1 MRPGSRGEVA
11 LCAVLVLIALG
22 WIVTGLRAGSGE
34 LHEAPVVL
42 VGPDVVTAPLVKQ
55 ANAMPGRPFSAGAV
69 EDQGEAAELL
79 ASGDAVAVITLDLSG
94 TEDEL
99 RLAAAHRPEL
109 ARAVRAEVERIERTR
124 GRTVALVGA
133 ADRFEERS
141 FAGVTFATALAGFL
155 LVCVVSLVWGP
166 LARTLPRLLARLT
179 ALAALAVGAGVC
191 GWLITAP
198 TSAGE
203 RLLVASVLAAAVVAA
218 GALTFACEVI
228 GGLPGLLLAATVIVA
243 GPLPLLLAGDRLLLD
258 DTWSVGSRWTLAG
271 AAESLVWAAAGHSH
285 SGLAQPLVTI
295 VGSALLGLV
304 VLVASRWLLRGLL
317 APEGAPVS
325 VGAWRRTLG
334 VVLASATCLTVL
346 VTAVTSALRAETV
359 PRPLVS
365 LASTT
370 QCVPSGPVED
380 VDDLNRITR
389 LRAEP
394 ALQGGDVG
402 VSSALG
408 DGRSIWMFGDT
419 LRDEDLPG
427 AGFVRNSMLLVEPDC
442 LRVVLPES
450 GGAIIP
456 DRDDGVGYWPMS
468 VTTLDKPGYA
478 LVVVAAQR
486 VRTTSKDVFGFEALG
501 PAIAQFVVPDGGVP
515 QLIAVTDIGAD
526 DTDTRRPMWGA
537 AAAVSGEWL
546 YLYGT
551 AREPHPQL
559 GTGFSLHVARVE
571 PDHVADPERWT
582 YWDGSSWTKRAA
594 SSSELIPATD
604 GVSQTLSV
612 FERGGRWYAFS
623 KSNEFLGD
631 ELVFWTSSSP
641 SGPFRAQPP
650 VGTLPSGVARG
661 ELRYMPLAH
670 PDILEEPGSV
680 IVSYSRNSTDFG
692 AVLRNPLLYRPK
704 FIRVDLP
711 RG

>member
-22 WIVTGLRAGSGE
+22 WIVTGLRADSGE

-42 VGPDVVTAPLVKQ
+42 VGPDVVTAPLLKQ

-69 EDQGEAAELL
+69 EDRGEAAELL
-79 ASGDAVAVITLDLSG
+79 ANGDVVAVITLDLSG
-94 TEDEL
+94 TEDQL

-109 ARAVRAEVERIERTR
+109 ARAVRAEVGRIERTH
-124 GRTVALVGA
+124 GRTVAVVGTE
-133 ADRFEERS
+133 DRFEERS

-179 ALAALAVGAGVC
+179 ALAALAAGAGLG
-191 GWLITAP
+191 GWLLTGS
-198 TSAGE
+198 TSAG
-203 RLLVASVLAAAVVAA
+203 AVLAATVIAA
-218 GALTFACEVI
+218 GALTFACEIV
-228 GGLPGLLLAATVIVA
+228 GGLPGLLFAAALIVA
-243 GPLPLLLAGDRLLLD
+243 GPLPLVLAGDRLLLEEP
-258 DTWSVGSRWTLAG
+258 WSTGAGWTIAG
-271 AAESLVWAAAGHSH
+271 AAESLLWTGP
-285 SGLAQPLVTI
+285 GRGEITQPVVT
-295 VGSALLGLV
+295 VAGSALLGLV
-304 VLVASRWLLRGLL
+304 VLVVTRWLVRGVL
-317 APEGAPVS
+317 ARDDARVPVG
-325 VGAWRRTLG
+325 VWRRNLG
-334 VVLASATCLTVL
+334 VVLASATCLTVMA
-346 VTAVTSALRAETV
+346 TAVTSALHAEDP
-359 PRPLVS
+359 PRPLAS

-370 QCVPSGPVED
+370 ECVPSGPVED
-380 VDDLNRITR
+380 VDDLNRISR

-402 VSSALG
+402 VSATLG
-408 DGRSIWMFGDT
+408 DRRSIWLFGDT
-419 LRDEDLPG
+419 LRDKDLPG

-456 DRDDGVGYWPMS
+456 DRGDWVGYWPMS

-501 PAIAQFVVPDGGVP
+501 PAVAQFVVPDGGVP
-515 QLIAVTDIGAD
+515 QLISVTDIGAD
-526 DTDTRRPMWGA
+526 DADTRRPMWGA
-537 AAAVSGEWL
+537 AAAVSGKWL

-559 GTGFSLHVARVE
+559 GTGFALHVARVE
-571 PDHVADPERWT
+571 ADHVADSHRWT
-582 YWDGSSWTKRAA
+582 YWDGASWSRRAEE
-594 SSSELIPATD
+594 SSELIPATD

-641 SGPFRAQPP
+641 NGPFRARPP
-650 VGTLPSGVARG
+650 VGTLPSGVVRG

-670 PDILEEPGSV
+670 PDILEEPDSV

-711 RG
+711 DR

>member
-11 LCAVLVLIALG
+11 LCAVLVLVALG
-22 WIVTGLRAGSGE
+22 WIVGGLRADAGE

-42 VGPDVVTAPLVKQ
+42 VGPDVVTTPLVKQ
-55 ANAMPGRPFSAGAV
+55 VNAVPGRPFTAGAV
-69 EDQGEAAELL
+69 EDRSEAESLL
-79 ASGDAVAVITLDLSG
+79 ESGDVVAALHLDLSG
-94 TEDEL
+94 TRDEL
-99 RLAAAHRPEL
+99 RIAAAHRPEL
-109 ARAVRAEVERIERTR
+109 AWAIHAEATRIEKTR
-124 GRTVALVGA
+124 GRTVALAPPDERVE
-133 ADRFEERS
+133 DRSWAR
-141 FAGVTFATALAGFL
+141 VTFGAALAGFL

-166 LARTLPRLLARLT
+166 LARTLPRLVARLT
-179 ALAALAVGAGVC
+179 ALGTLAVGAGVW
-191 GWLITAP
+191 GWL
-198 TSAGE
+198 
-203 RLLVASVLAAAVVAA
+203 LAAPAPAEERVLTASILAATVLAA

-228 GGLPGLLLAATVIVA
+228 GGLPGLLFAAAVIVA
-243 GPLPLLLAGDRLLLD
+243 GPVPLLVAGDRLLLA
-258 DTWSVGSRWTLAG
+258 DTWAIGSRWTIAG
-271 AAESLVWAAAGHSH
+271 AAESLLWAVETRTGI
-285 SGLAQPLVTI
+285 AQPVVTI

-304 VLVASRWLLRGLL
+304 VLVASRWLVRGLV

-325 VGAWRRTLG
+325 MSGWRRTLG
-334 VVLASATCLTVL
+334 VVLVSATCLTVL
-346 VTAVTSALRAETV
+346 ATAVTSALHAETV
-359 PRPLVS
+359 PRPLAS

-402 VSSALG
+402 VSTTLG

-468 VTTLDKPGYA
+468 VTSLVKPGYT

-486 VRTTSKDVFGFEALG
+486 VRTTSEDVFGFEALG

-515 QLIAVTDIGAD
+515 QLIDVTDVGAD
-526 DTDTRRPMWGA
+526 DADTRRPMWGA
-537 AAAVSGEWL
+537 AAAVSGKWL

-551 AREPHPQL
+551 AREPDPEL

-571 PDHVADPERWT
+571 PDRVAEPDRWT
-582 YWDGSSWTKRAA
+582 YWDGTGWGRRAGA
-594 SSSELIPATD
+594 ATELIPATD

-612 FERGGRWYAFS
+612 FERDGRWYAFS
-623 KSNEFLGD
+623 KSGEFLGD
-631 ELVFWTSSSP
+631 DLVFWTSSSP
-641 SGPFRAQPP
+641 TGPFQAEPP
-650 VGTLPSGVARG
+650 VGALPSGVARG

-670 PDILEEPGSV
+670 PDILAEPGSV

-711 RG
+711 DR

>member
-1 MRPGSRGEVA
+1 MRPGSRREVA

-22 WIVTGLRAGSGE
+22 WILTGLRADSGE

-55 ANAMPGRPFSAGAV
+55 ANAVPGRPFSAGAV
-69 EDQGEAAELL
+69 EDPAEAAELL
-79 ASGDAVAVITLDLSG
+79 ASGDVVAVLELDLSG
-94 TEDEL
+94 TQDQL
-99 RLAAAHRPEL
+99 RLATAHRPAL
-109 ARAVRAEVERIERTR
+109 ARAIRAEVTRIEKTR
-124 GRTVALVGA
+124 GRSVALVSSS
-133 ADRFEERS
+133 ADRHEARS
-141 FAGVTFATALAGFL
+141 FSPITFATALAGFL

-179 ALAALAVGAGVC
+179 ALAALAVGAGV
-191 GWLITAP
+191 G
-198 TSAGE
+198 G
-203 RLLVASVLAAAVVAA
+203 RLLAGSVPVGVVLAATVVAA
-218 GALTFACEVI
+218 GALTFACEIV
-228 GGLPGLLLAATVIVA
+228 GGLPGLLFAAALILA
-243 GPLPLLLAGDRLLLD
+243 GPLPLVLAGDRLLLSEP
-258 DTWSVGSRWTLAG
+258 WSTGSGWTIAG
-271 AAESLVWAAAGHSH
+271 AAEPLLWAASGAGRD
-285 SGLAQPLVTI
+285 GIIQPIVTI
-295 VGSALLGLV
+295 AGSALLGLV
-304 VLVASRWLLRGLL
+304 VLVATRWLVRGL
-317 APEGAPVS
+317 AATEDAHVS
-325 VGAWRRTLG
+325 VGGWRRALG
-334 VVLASATCLTVL
+334 LVLVSATCLTVL
-346 VTAVTSALRAETV
+346 ATALTSALHGEAV
-359 PRPLVS
+359 PRPLAS

-402 VSSALG
+402 VSATLG

-419 LRDEDLPG
+419 LRAKKLPG

-442 LRVVLPES
+442 LQVVLPES
-450 GGAIIP
+450 GGAVIP
-456 DRDDGVGYWPMS
+456 DREDGVGYWPMS
-468 VTTLDKPGYA
+468 VTSLDKPGYA

-486 VRTTSKDVFGFEALG
+486 VRTTDSDDVFGFEALG

-526 DTDTRRPMWGA
+526 DADTRRPMWGA
-537 AAAVSGEWL
+537 AAAVSGEWF

-551 AREPHPQL
+551 AREPDPEL
-559 GTGFSLHVARVE
+559 GTGFALHVARVA
-571 PDHVADPERWT
+571 PDQVADPDRWT
-582 YWDGSSWTKRAA
+582 YWDGTAWTERAA
-594 SSSELIPATD
+594 ASVELIPATD

-612 FERGGRWYAFS
+612 FERDGRWYAFS
-623 KSNEFLGD
+623 KSDEFLGD
-631 ELVFWTSSSP
+631 DLVFWTSSSP
-641 SGPFRAQPP
+641 TGPFRAQPP

-680 IVSYSRNSTDFG
+680 IVSYSRNSTDLG
-692 AVLRNPLLYRPK
+692 AVLRDPLLYRPK

-711 RG
+711 GH

>member
-1 MRPGSRGEVA
+1 MRPGSRREVV

-22 WIVTGLRAGSGE
+22 WIVTGLRTDSGE

-55 ANAMPGRPFSAGAV
+55 VNAVPGRPFTAGAV
-69 EDQGEAAELL
+69 DDPAEAAELL
-79 ASGDAVAVITLDLSG
+79 ESGDVVAAVHLDLSG
-94 TEDEL
+94 TRDDL
-99 RLAAAHRPEL
+99 RVAAAHRPEL
-109 ARAVRAEVERIERTR
+109 ARAIHVEVTRIEKTR
-124 GRTVALVGA
+124 GRTVALVPA
-133 ADRFEERS
+133 EDRHEERS
-141 FAGVTFATALAGFL
+141 WTGITFVSALAGFL

-166 LARTLPRLLARLT
+166 LARTLRRLLARLT
-179 ALAALAVGAGVC
+179 ALAALAVGAGVW
-191 GWLITAP
+191 GWLLAAP
-198 TSAGE
+198 APAGE
-203 RLLVASVLAAAVVAA
+203 RLLVASVLAATVIAA

-228 GGLPGLLLAATVIVA
+228 GRLPGLLFAAAVIVA
-243 GPLPLLLAGDRLLLD
+243 GPVPLVVAGDRLLLAEPWA
-258 DTWSVGSRWTLAG
+258 TSSRWTIAG
-271 AAESLVWAAAGHSH
+271 AAESLLWAVEAPTGI
-285 SGLAQPLVTI
+285 AQPVVTI

-304 VLVASRWLLRGLL
+304 VLVASRWLVRGLVE
-317 APEGAPVS
+317 PEGHPVS
-325 VGAWRRTLG
+325 VSGWRRTLG
-334 VVLASATCLTVL
+334 VVLVSATCLTV
-346 VTAVTSALRAETV
+346 TATALTTALHAETV
-359 PRPLVS
+359 PRPLAS

-402 VSSALG
+402 VSATLA

-419 LRDEDLPG
+419 LRDKKLPG

-515 QLIAVTDIGAD
+515 QLIAVTDVGAD
-526 DTDTRRPMWGA
+526 DADTRRPMWGA

-551 AREPHPQL
+551 AREPDPEL

-571 PDHVADPERWT
+571 PDHVAEPDRWT
-582 YWDGSSWTKRAA
+582 YWDGARWGRRPGAA
-594 SSSELIPATD
+594 SELIPAAD

-612 FERGGRWYAFS
+612 FERSGRWYAFS
-623 KSNEFLGD
+623 KSGEFLGD
-631 ELVFWTSSSP
+631 DLVFWTSSSP
-641 SGPFRAQPP
+641 TGPFRAQPP

-670 PDILEEPGSV
+670 PDILEEPDSV

-711 RG
+711 DR

>member
-1 MRPGSRGEVA
+1 M

-22 WIVTGLRAGSGE
+22 WIVTGLRADSGE

-55 ANAMPGRPFSAGAV
+55 VNAVPGRPFSAGAV
-69 EDQGEAAELL
+69 DDPAEAAELL
-79 ASGDAVAVITLDLSG
+79 AGGEVVAALELDLSG
-94 TEDEL
+94 TQDQL
-99 RLAAAHRPEL
+99 RLATAHRPAL
-109 ARAVRAEVERIERTR
+109 ARAIRAEVSRIEKTR
-124 GRTVALVGA
+124 GRTVAFVSSTDQHEA
-133 ADRFEERS
+133 RS
-141 FAGVTFATALAGFL
+141 FSPLTFATALAGFL

-166 LARTLPRLLARLT
+166 LAPTLPRLLARLT
-179 ALAALAVGAGVC
+179 ALAALAMGAGLS
-191 GWLITAP
+191 GWLLAAP
-198 TSAGE
+198 LPAGE
-203 RLLVASVLAAAVVAA
+203 RMLLGSVLAATVIAA

-228 GGLPGLLLAATVIVA
+228 GGLPGLLLAAAVIVA
-243 GPLPLLLAGDRLLLD
+243 GPVPLLLAGDRLLLTD
-258 DTWSVGSRWTLAG
+258 PWSTGSGWTIAG
-271 AAESLVWAAAGHSH
+271 AAESLSWAAVGDAHPGI
-285 SGLAQPLVTI
+285 AQPLVTI

-304 VLVASRWLLRGLL
+304 VLVATRWLVRGVV
-317 APEGAPVS
+317 APEGAHLS
-325 VGAWRRTLG
+325 VGRWRGSLG
-334 VVLASATCLTVL
+334 AVLVSATCLTVL
-346 VTAVTSALRAETV
+346 VTAVTSALHGQTV
-359 PRPLVS
+359 PRPLPS

-402 VSSALG
+402 VSAALG

-419 LRDEDLPG
+419 LRDKDLPG

-456 DRDDGVGYWPMS
+456 DRDEGVGYWPMS
-468 VTTLDKPGYA
+468 VTSLDKPGYA

-486 VRTTSKDVFGFEALG
+486 VRTTDSEDAFGFEALG

-526 DTDTRRPMWGA
+526 DADTRRPMWGA

-551 AREPHPQL
+551 AREPDPPL
-559 GTGFSLHVARVE
+559 GTGFALHVARVA
-571 PDHVADPERWT
+571 PDQVADPDRWT
-582 YWDGSSWTKRAA
+582 YWDGTAWTKRAA
-594 SSSELIPATD
+594 TSSELIPATD

-612 FERGGRWYAFS
+612 FERDGRWYAFS
-623 KSNEFLGD
+623 KSDEFLGD
-631 ELVFWTSSSP
+631 DLVFWTSSSP
-641 SGPFRAQPP
+641 TGPFRAQPP
-650 VGTLPSGVARG
+650 VGTLPSGVAAG

-680 IVSYSRNSTDFG
+680 IVSYSRNSTDLG
-692 AVLRNPLLYRPK
+692 AVLRDPLLYRPK

-711 RG
+711 DR

>member
-1 MRPGSRGEVA
+1 M

-22 WIVTGLRAGSGE
+22 WIVTGLRTDSGE
-34 LHEAPVVL
+34 VHEAPVVL

-55 ANAMPGRPFSAGAV
+55 VNAVPGHPFTAGGVDDPA
-69 EDQGEAAELL
+69 EAADLL
-79 ASGDAVAVITLDLSG
+79 ERGDVVAALHLDLSG
-94 TEDEL
+94 TRDEL
-99 RLAAAHRPEL
+99 RIAAAHRPEL
-109 ARAVRAEVERIERTR
+109 AREIHAEVTRIEKTR
-124 GRTVALVGA
+124 GRTVALA
-133 ADRFEERS
+133 PTDDRHEERS
-141 FAGVTFATALAGFL
+141 WAPVTFSAALAGFL

-179 ALAALAVGAGVC
+179 ALATLAVGAGIW
-191 GWLITAP
+191 GWLLAAP
-198 TSAGE
+198 APAGE
-203 RLLVASVLAAAVVAA
+203 RMLVASVLAATVVAA
-218 GALTFACEVI
+218 GALTFACEVV
-228 GGLPGLLLAATVIVA
+228 GGLPGLLFAAAVIVA
-243 GPLPLLLAGDRLLLD
+243 GPVPLVLAGDLLLLAEPWA
-258 DTWSVGSRWTLAG
+258 TGSRWTVTG
-271 AAESLVWAAAGHSH
+271 AAESLLWAVETRTGI
-285 SGLAQPLVTI
+285 AQPLVTI

-304 VLVASRWLLRGLL
+304 VLVATRWLVRGLL
-317 APEGAPVS
+317 APEGESVS
-325 VGAWRRTLG
+325 VSGWRRTLG
-334 VVLASATCLTVL
+334 LVLVSATCLTVL
-346 VTAVTSALRAETV
+346 ATALTSALRAETV
-359 PRPLVS
+359 PRPLPS

-402 VSSALG
+402 VSATLA

-419 LRDEDLPG
+419 LRAKELPG

-486 VRTTSKDVFGFEALG
+486 VRATGSGDVFGFEALG
-501 PAIAQFVVPDGGVP
+501 PSIAQFVVPDGGVP
-515 QLIAVTDIGAD
+515 QLIAVTDVGAD
-526 DTDTRRPMWGA
+526 DADTRRPMWGA

-551 AREPHPQL
+551 AREPDPEL

-571 PDHVADPERWT
+571 PDHVADPDRWT
-582 YWDGSSWTKRAA
+582 YWDGARWGRRPGAA
-594 SSSELIPATD
+594 SELIPAAD

-612 FERGGRWYAFS
+612 FERDGRWYAFS
-623 KSNEFLGD
+623 KSGEFLGD
-631 ELVFWTSSSP
+631 DLVFWTSSSP
-641 SGPFRAQPP
+641 TGPFRAQPP

-704 FIRVDLP
+704 FIRVELP

>member
-1 MRPGSRGEVA
+1 MV
-11 LCAVLVLIALG
+11 LCAVFVLIALA
-22 WIVTGLRAGSGE
+22 WIVTGLRADSGE

-42 VGPDVVTAPLVKQ
+42 VGSDVVTAPLVKQ
-55 ANAMPGRPFSAGAV
+55 VNAVPGRPFAAGAV
-69 EDQGEAAELL
+69 EDRAEAAQLL
-79 ASGDAVAVITLDLSG
+79 ESGDVAALLELDLSG

-99 RLAAAHRPEL
+99 RVAAAHRPAL
-109 ARAVRAEVERIERTR
+109 ARAIRAEVGRIEKTH
-124 GRTVALVGA
+124 GRTVRLVGA
-133 ADRFEERS
+133 DDRLEERS

-166 LARTLPRLLARLT
+166 LARTLPRLLGRLT
-179 ALAALAVGAGVC
+179 ALAALAVGAGVG
-191 GWLITAP
+191 GWLLTAEAP
-198 TSAGE
+198 TGE
-203 RLLVASVLAAAVVAA
+203 RMLVASVLAATVVAA
-218 GALTFACEVI
+218 GALTFACEVV

-243 GPLPLLLAGDRLLLD
+243 GPVPLLLAGDRLLLED
-258 DTWSVGSRWTLAG
+258 NWSVGSRWTIAG
-271 AAESLVWAAAGHSH
+271 AAESLVWATAGQSRT
-285 SGLAQPLVTI
+285 GITQPLVT
-295 VGSALLGLV
+295 VAGSALLGLI
-304 VLVASRWLLRGLL
+304 VLVATRWLVRGVL
-317 APEGAPVS
+317 AREGARMS
-325 VGAWRRTLG
+325 VGVWRRNLG

-346 VTAVTSALRAETV
+346 ATAVTSALHAEAV
-359 PRPLVS
+359 PRPLAS

-402 VSSALG
+402 VSAELG

-419 LRDEDLPG
+419 LRDKELPG

-468 VTTLDKPGYA
+468 VTALDKPGYT

-486 VRTTSKDVFGFEALG
+486 VRTTDSEDVFGFEALG

-526 DTDTRRPMWGA
+526 DADTRRPMWGA
-537 AAAVSGEWL
+537 AAAVSGRWL

-551 AREPHPQL
+551 AREPDPEL
-559 GTGFSLHVARVE
+559 GTGFALHVARVA
-571 PDHVADPERWT
+571 PDHVADPDRWT
-582 YWDGSSWTKRAA
+582 YWDGTAWNKRAA
-594 SSSELIPATD
+594 TSSELIPAAD

-623 KSNEFLGD
+623 KSDEFLGD
-631 ELVFWTSSSP
+631 DLVFWTSSSANA
-641 SGPFRAQPP
+641 PFRSQPP
-650 VGTLPSGVARG
+650 VGTLPSGVASG

-670 PDILEEPGSV
+670 PDILERPDSV
-680 IVSYSRNSTDFG
+680 IVSYSRNSTDLG

-711 RG
+711 GR

>member
-22 WIVTGLRAGSGE
+22 WIVTGLRADSGE

-42 VGPDVVTAPLVKQ
+42 VGPDVVTAPLLKQ

-69 EDQGEAAELL
+69 EDRGEAAELL
-79 ASGDAVAVITLDLSG
+79 ANGDVVAVITLDLSG
-94 TEDEL
+94 TEDQL

-109 ARAVRAEVERIERTR
+109 ARAVRAEVGRIERTH
-124 GRTVALVGA
+124 GRTVAVVGTE
-133 ADRFEERS
+133 DRFEERS

-179 ALAALAVGAGVC
+179 ALAALAAGAGLG
-191 GWLITAP
+191 GWLLTGS
-198 TSAGE
+198 TSAG
-203 RLLVASVLAAAVVAA
+203 AVLAATVIAA
-218 GALTFACEVI
+218 GALTFACEIV
-228 GGLPGLLLAATVIVA
+228 GGLPGLLFAAALIVA
-243 GPLPLLLAGDRLLLD
+243 GPLPLVLAGDRLLLEEP
-258 DTWSVGSRWTLAG
+258 WSTGAGWTIAG
-271 AAESLVWAAAGHSH
+271 AAESLLWTGP
-285 SGLAQPLVTI
+285 GRGEITQPVVT
-295 VGSALLGLV
+295 VAGSALLGLV
-304 VLVASRWLLRGLL
+304 VLVVTRWLVRGVL
-317 APEGAPVS
+317 ARDDARVPVG
-325 VGAWRRTLG
+325 VWRRNLG
-334 VVLASATCLTVL
+334 VVLASATCLTVMA
-346 VTAVTSALRAETV
+346 TAVTSALHAEDP
-359 PRPLVS
+359 PRPLAS

-370 QCVPSGPVED
+370 ECVPSGPVED
-380 VDDLNRITR
+380 VDDLNRISR

-402 VSSALG
+402 VSATLG
-408 DGRSIWMFGDT
+408 DRRSIWLFGDT
-419 LRDEDLPG
+419 LRDKDLPG

-456 DRDDGVGYWPMS
+456 DRGDGVGYWPMS

-501 PAIAQFVVPDGGVP
+501 PAVAQFVVPDGGVP
-515 QLIAVTDIGAD
+515 QLISVTDIGAD
-526 DTDTRRPMWGA
+526 DADTRRPMWGA
-537 AAAVSGEWL
+537 AAAVSGKWL

-559 GTGFSLHVARVE
+559 GTGFALHVARVE
-571 PDHVADPERWT
+571 ADHVADSHRWT
-582 YWDGSSWTKRAA
+582 YWDGASWSRRAEE
-594 SSSELIPATD
+594 SSELIPATD

-641 SGPFRAQPP
+641 NGPFRARPP
-650 VGTLPSGVARG
+650 VGTLPSGVVRG

-670 PDILEEPGSV
+670 PDILEEPDSV

-711 RG
+711 DR

>member
-11 LCAVLVLIALG
+11 LCAVLVLVALG
-22 WIVTGLRAGSGE
+22 WIVGGLRTDAGE
-34 LHEAPVVL
+34 LHAAPVVL

-55 ANAMPGRPFSAGAV
+55 VNAVPGRPFAAGGV
-69 EDQGEAAELL
+69 EDRSEAESLL
-79 ASGDAVAVITLDLSG
+79 ESGDVVAALHLDLSG
-94 TEDEL
+94 TRDEL
-99 RLAAAHRPEL
+99 RIAAAHRPGL
-109 ARAVRAEVERIERTR
+109 ARAIHAEAARIEKTR
-124 GRTVALVGA
+124 GRSVALAESDERV
-133 ADRFEERS
+133 EERS
-141 FAGVTFATALAGFL
+141 WGLVTFGAAVAGFL

-166 LARTLPRLLARLT
+166 LARTLPRLVARLT
-179 ALAALAVGAGVC
+179 ALATLTVGAGVW
-191 GWLITAP
+191 GWFLAVPAP
-198 TSAGE
+198 AGE
-203 RLLVASVLAAAVVAA
+203 QMLIASILAATVLAA

-228 GGLPGLLLAATVIVA
+228 GGLPGLSFAAAVIVA
-243 GPLPLLLAGDRLLLD
+243 GPVPLLVAGDRLLLA
-258 DTWSVGSRWTLAG
+258 DTWAIGSRWTIAG
-271 AAESLVWAAAGHSH
+271 AAESLLWAVETRTGI
-285 SGLAQPLVTI
+285 AQPVVTI

-304 VLVASRWLLRGLL
+304 VLVASRWLVRGLV
-317 APEGAPVS
+317 APESAPVS
-325 VGAWRRTLG
+325 MSGWRRTLG
-334 VVLASATCLTVL
+334 VVLVSATCLTVL
-346 VTAVTSALRAETV
+346 VTAVTSALHAGTV
-359 PRPLVS
+359 PRPLAS

-402 VSSALG
+402 VSTTLG

-419 LRDEDLPG
+419 LRDEELPG

-456 DRDDGVGYWPMS
+456 DREDGVGYWPMS
-468 VTTLDKPGYA
+468 VTSLDKPGYT

-486 VRTTSKDVFGFEALG
+486 VRTISKDVFGFEALG

-526 DTDTRRPMWGA
+526 DADTRRPMWGA
-537 AAAVSGEWL
+537 AAALSGKWL

-551 AREPHPQL
+551 AREPEPEL
-559 GTGFSLHVARVE
+559 GTGFSLHLARVE
-571 PDHVADPERWT
+571 PDHVAEPDRWM
-582 YWDGSSWTKRAA
+582 YWDGTGWGRRAGA
-594 SSSELIPATD
+594 ATELIPAAD

-612 FERGGRWYAFS
+612 FERDGRWYAFS
-623 KSNEFLGD
+623 KSGEFLGD
-631 ELVFWTSSSP
+631 DLVFWTSSSP
-641 SGPFRAQPP
+641 TGPFRAQPP

-680 IVSYSRNSTDFG
+680 IVSYSRNSTDLG
-692 AVLRNPLLYRPK
+692 AVLRDPLLYRPK

-711 RG
+711 GR

>member
-1 MRPGSRGEVA
+1 MRPGSRREVL

-22 WIVTGLRAGSGE
+22 WIVTGLRADSGE
-34 LHEAPVVL
+34 LHEVPVVL

-55 ANAMPGRPFSAGAV
+55 VNAVPGRPFTAGGVDDPA
-69 EDQGEAAELL
+69 EAAELL
-79 ASGDAVAVITLDLSG
+79 ESGDVVAALHLDLSG
-94 TEDEL
+94 TRDEL
-99 RLAAAHRPEL
+99 RITAAHRPEL
-109 ARAVRAEVERIERTR
+109 AREIHAEVARIETSR
-124 GRTVALVGA
+124 GRTVALA
-133 ADRFEERS
+133 PTDDRHEERS
-141 FAGVTFATALAGFL
+141 WARITFATALAGFL

-179 ALAALAVGAGVC
+179 ALAALAVGAGIW
-191 GWLITAP
+191 GWFLAAP
-198 TSAGE
+198 ESAGE
-203 RLLVASVLAAAVVAA
+203 RMLVASVLAATVVAA

-228 GGLPGLLLAATVIVA
+228 GGLPGLLFAAAVIVA
-243 GPLPLLLAGDRLLLD
+243 GPAPLVLAGDRLLL
-258 DTWSVGSRWTLAG
+258 TEPWATGSRWTIAG
-271 AAESLVWAAAGHSH
+271 AGESLLWAVDARTGI
-285 SGLAQPLVTI
+285 AQPVMTI
-295 VGSALLGLV
+295 MGSALLGLV
-304 VLVASRWLLRGLL
+304 VLVATRWLVRGLV
-317 APEGAPVS
+317 APDGESVS
-325 VGAWRRTLG
+325 VSGWRRTLG
-334 VVLASATCLTVL
+334 LVLVSATCLTVL
-346 VTAVTSALRAETV
+346 ATALTSALHAETV
-359 PRPLVS
+359 PRPLAS

-370 QCVPSGPVED
+370 QCVPAGPVED

-402 VSSALG
+402 VSAHLS

-419 LRDEDLPG
+419 LRDEKFSG

-442 LRVVLPES
+442 LQVVLPES

-486 VRTTSKDVFGFEALG
+486 VRTTDSEDAFGFEALG

-526 DTDTRRPMWGA
+526 DADTRRPMWGA

-551 AREPHPQL
+551 AREPDPPL
-559 GTGFSLHVARVE
+559 GTGFALHVARVA
-571 PDHVADPERWT
+571 PDHVADPDRWT
-582 YWDGSSWTKRAA
+582 YWDGTAWAKRAG
-594 SSSELIPATD
+594 SSSELIPAAD

-612 FERGGRWYAFS
+612 FERDGRWYAFS
-623 KSNEFLGD
+623 KSDEFLGD
-631 ELVFWTSSSP
+631 DLVFWTSSSP
-641 SGPFRAQPP
+641 TGPFRAQPP

-680 IVSYSRNSTDFG
+680 VVSYSRNSTDFG
-692 AVLRNPLLYRPK
+692 AVLRNPLLYRPA
-704 FIRVDLP
+704 FIRVHLP
-711 RG
+711 MH